1 MRWSIRWALGSC
13 LMLGPPVTGVAQ
25 GSAQGSLAEM
35 AERVRQAWLAHDA
48 PGVVGQS
55 ATLVLQIPGADP
67 SAPLDR
73 AHGVELVRRYMH
85 AAVERGL
92 RLGAVQEAEPGM
104 GYAEL
109 ERRYAVVRTSDVRR
123 ETIFLTF
130 HKVGE
135 EWLLA
140 ELRSV
145 P

>member
-1 MRWSIRWALGSC
+1 MRWVIRLALGSC
-13 LMLGPPVTGVAQ
+13 LMLGPPATGL
-25 GSAQGSLAEM
+25 AQGSLAEM

-48 PGVVGQS
+48 QAVVGQT
-55 ATLVLQIPGADP
+55 AALVLQIPGADP
-67 SAPLDR
+67 SAPVDR
-73 AHGVELVRRYMH
+73 SHAVELVRRYLH

-92 RLGAVQEAEPGM
+92 RVGAVQEAEPGT

-109 ERRYAVVRTSDVRR
+109 ERRYAVAGTSDVRR
-123 ETIFLTF
+123 ETIFLRF
-130 HKVGE
+130 RKVGA

>member
-1 MRWSIRWALGSC
+1 MRWSIAWALVSC
-13 LMLGPPVTGVAQ
+13 LMLGRPATGF
-25 GSAQGSLAEM
+25 AQGSLAEM

-48 PGVVGQS
+48 QGVVGQS

-67 SAPLDR
+67 SAPLER
-73 AHGVELVRRYMH
+73 AQAVELVRRYLH

-92 RLGAVQEAEPGM
+92 SVGAVQEAEPGA

-109 ERRYAVVRTSDVRR
+109 DRRYAVARTRDVRR
-123 ETIFLTF
+123 ETIFLRF